1 MVLGGVVVG
10 SLLGSV
16 ADMVDDPS
24 IHDLLEK
31 LGGTTGTVENV
42 YIATEIHFVAVAVA
56 AAGIALVL
64 RLVGS
69 ERSGLGPEVVLA
81 TPDQPAALVH
91 GTRRPAGRAHDRAD
105 GPARCRGRPGRPRG
119 RPERPDRRCVGRRH
133 PGRAAGGVGDD
144 RRHGRP
150 RRRPPPV
157 RAVLVGRA
165 PRDVH
170 GHRDRPADRSCRSWV
185 IDLSPFTHLSPLPGG
200 SFEVVSAVVLTLIA
214 VALMAFGFLAY
225 RRRDVT

>member
-42 YIATEIHFVAVAVA
+42 YVATEIHFVAVAVA

-69 ERSGLGPEVVLA
+69 ERSGLGEVVLA
-81 TPDQPAALVH
+81 TPDEPAALVR
-91 GTRRPAGRAHDRAD
+91 GTRRPAGR
-105 GPARCRGRPGRPRG
+105 CS
-119 RPERPDRRCVGRRH
+119 
-133 PGRAAGGVGDD
+133 
-144 RRHGRP
+144 
-150 RRRPPPV
+150 PP
-157 RAVLVGRA
+157 
-165 PRDVH
+165 
-170 GHRDRPADRSCRSWV
+170 
-185 IDLSPFTHLSPLPGG
+185 
-200 SFEVVSAVVLTLIA
+200 
-214 VALMAFGFLAY
+214 ALMALLGAWSAWSA
-225 RRRDVT
+225 RRPARTPPRSGPRSPPRSRRCRRCG